1 MPARLIDG
9 RALAAVMQAE
19 LAQRVAE
26 QVSTG
31 GPRPGLAAIQVGSR
45 QDSTR
50 YVRGK
55 IRACEKVGIASFHHP
70 LPESTS
76 QAELL
81 RLIEKLNGDA
91 SVHGIL
97 VQLPLPP
104 HIDESVVIR
113 AVAPHK
119 DVDGFH
125 PENLGLLAAGTPRF
139 VACTPLG
146 VQQLLLRHDV
156 PIAGAKVVI
165 VGRSTIVG
173 KPLALLLMRKG
184 EGGDAT
190 VTVAHSRS
198 RDLPGITRG
207 ADILV
212 AALGQPGY
220 ITADMVKP
228 GAVVIDVGTTPTADG
243 RLVGDVDFDRVREV
257 AGAISPVPGG
267 VGPMT
272 ITMLLYNTHRAS
284 QIQSVG

>member
-9 RALAAVMQAE
+9 KALAAVMQAE

-26 QVSTG
+26 QVSAG
-31 GPRPGLAAIQVGSR
+31 GPRPGLAAIQIGSR
-45 QDSTR
+45 EDSTR

-76 QAELL
+76 QSELL

-97 VQLPLPP
+97 VQLPLPR

-156 PIAGAKVVI
+156 PIAGARVVI

-198 RDLPGITRG
+198 RDLSGITRG
-207 ADILV
+207 ADILI
-212 AALGQPGY
+212 AAMGQPGY

-243 RLVGDVDFDRVREV
+243 RLVGDVDFERVREV